1 MDREDFFYEMA
12 FREIE
17 TGELDKATWAKA
29 FSLSTDDE
37 HAKKL
42 YIQYRVEKSKNA
54 PEAGTPDE
62 KGAGHQN
69 EPALILHIAGE
80 RSEQPLC
87 FLVTVFLAKFTYC
100 F

>member
-17 TGELDKATWAKA
+17 TGALDKATWAKA

-42 YIQYRVEKSKNA
+42 YI
-54 PEAGTPDE
+54 
-62 KGAGHQN
+62 
-69 EPALILHIAGE
+69 
-80 RSEQPLC
+80 
-87 FLVTVFLAKFTYC
+87 
-100 F
+100 